1 MFSKAKAKAKAAA
14 PEPEEEEEVYD
25 PSMCIVEMETGETTE
40 LNEEELNQEPQDT
53 TSALLDD
60 IRQSRKPKLMKRTRK
75 PAKGMTPEEA
85 LSGLI

>member
-1 MFSKAKAKAKAAA
+1 MFSKVKDKAKAA
-14 PEPEEEEEVYD
+14 EPEEEEVYD
-25 PSMCIVEMETGETTE
+25 PSMCIVEMETGEMTE
-40 LNEEELNQEPQDT
+40 LNEEELNQPQDT

-60 IRQSRKPKLMKRTRK
+60 IRQSRKTKTKRTRK